1 MINRR
6 ITSASLLAAACS
18 GALTTFVSPLALAQ
32 SKPIEELL
40 IIGVRENRTSEGAT
54 GLLLNIQETP
64 QSITIVNRELMDN
77 FGADNIN
84 DALALA
90 TGISVE
96 RWETNRTNYLS
107 RGFEIK
113 STQIDGVGL
122 PNNWGLVEGEVDSYG
137 YEKIE
142 VIRGA
147 NGLLTGIGNASG
159 TINYVRKRPLNHAGG
174 EVGVSAGSYDTY
186 RVHAD
191 YSTPFTDSGEWA
203 GRVVVASENAGSYLD
218 GMSNDRTFLYAV
230 VDGQLTDRSTLTF
243 GYSYQEAHT
252 DGNMWGGL
260 QYTYADGTQAEWQ
273 RSATTAQEW
282 TYWDNIYRAGFVE
295 YAYRLAD
302 DWDLK
307 LSYNYRGYE
316 SDSAMFF
323 VYSYGLDPATNTG
336 LVGWPGRW
344 PTTDKAEI
352 YEAQLHG
359 NFDLFGETHQLVVGY
374 SHAENDSDQY
384 QHPFAPDEPSYGPL
398 TQGFPYGLSD
408 FPQPAWG
415 NKQFDTAT
423 NDTLKRLYAAT
434 QLKFG
439 DLGLLLGVNAV
450 DFEREATVLDKP
462 LSESEVSPYAGV
474 TYQFTEQVMGYLSYS
489 DIYQPQDYYD
499 FNRNYLAPT
508 KGKNYEVGVKTN
520 WMDNR
525 LLVNLA
531 VFQAEQQGLGVYAGF
546 DPASG
551 QYFYTGEDI
560 NSEGVE
566 LEVSGSVNDYTRV
579 VFGYTYVDVEN
590 DEGEE
595 AYTWVA
601 QDTVNVAVYSSL
613 PQYDRIT
620 LGLAGK
626 WRSATERADGY
637 SGITVKQDAY
647 ATVDAFV
654 SWAVD
659 DRSTLQLNVHNLTNE
674 KYITSLYEI
683 GFYAAPATYKLSYTY
698 SF

>member
-1 MINRR
+1 MVNRR
-6 ITSASLLAAACS
+6 IGSASLLAAACS
-18 GALTTFVSPLALAQ
+18 GVLSATVSGVTLAEPAAL
-32 SKPIEELL
+32 EEML

-54 GLLLNIQETP
+54 GLLLDIQETP

-84 DALALA
+84 DALELA

-137 YEKIE
+137 YDKIE

-159 TINYVRKRPLNHAGG
+159 TINYVRKRPLNQTAG
-174 EVGVSAGSYDTY
+174 EIGVSAGSYDTY
-186 RVHAD
+186 RVQAD
-191 YSTPFTDSGEWA
+191 YSTPFTESGQWA
-203 GRVVVASENAGSYLD
+203 GRAVVASEKGDSYLD
-218 GMSNDRTFLYAV
+218 GLNNDRTFLYGV
-230 VDGQLTDRSTLTF
+230 IDGQLTDRSTLTF

-273 RSATTAQEW
+273 RSATTAQNW

-295 YAYRLAD
+295 YAYRVAD
-302 DWDLK
+302 NWDLK

-323 VYSYGLDPATNTG
+323 IYSYGLDPADNTG
-336 LVGWPGRW
+336 FFGWPGRW
-344 PTTDKAEI
+344 PTKDKAEI

-359 NFDLFGETHQLVVGY
+359 SFDLFGETHQLVVGY

-384 QHPFAPDEPSYGPL
+384 QHPFDDNEPSYGPQTL
-398 TQGFPYGLSD
+398 GFPYSLSA

-415 NKQFDTAT
+415 AKEFDTST

-439 DLGLLLGVNAV
+439 DLGVLLGVNAV
-450 DFEREATVLDKP
+450 DFEREATTLDKP
-462 LSESEVSPYAGV
+462 LSESEVSPYVGL

-499 FNRNYLAPT
+499 FNRQYLAPT

-520 WMDNR
+520 WLDNR
-525 LLVNLA
+525 LLVNVAL
-531 VFQAEQQGLGVYAGF
+531 FEAEQQGLGVYAGF
-546 DPASG
+546 DPSTG

-566 LEVSGSVNDYTRV
+566 VEVSGSVNDYTRV
-579 VFGYTYVDVEN
+579 VLGYTYVDVEN

-601 QDTVNVAVYSSL
+601 KDTVNLAVYTSL
-613 PQYDRIT
+613 PAYENIT
-620 LGLAGK
+620 LGLSGK
-626 WRSATERADGY
+626 WRSGTKRADGY
-637 SGITVKQDAY
+637 SGFMVKQEAY
-647 ATVDAFV
+647 GTLDAFV
-654 SWAVD
+654 SWALD
-659 DRSTLQLNVHNLTNE
+659 DHSTVKLNLNNLTNE

-683 GFYAAPATYKLSYTY
+683 GFYSAPATYKLSYTY